1 VKYIIRSEIKE
12 KALKLNKKQ
21 RTRKKVDKTKIRRGV
36 VGNDFIMPRPQ
47 LKMAMP
53 GVPASSPVSISI
65 PVAQIETET
74 IVLPRFTG
82 SKTQAQST
90 FKKIIELMHS
100 HAVVT
105 FAVLILAVGI
115 AGSQVLSRYYSAQEI
130 SSMRAASNLSR
141 SLHVTGGI
149 NIAVPSAELQSK
161 LASITSQPGMITV
174 GTNKVNLSAA
184 DIRSWL
190 QVSPDASGSQ
200 DNIHVNPATV
210 DNSLLNKVNQFV
222 KAPINQVTVAHTDNI
237 TPSGVILAGVNGE
250 GLSNASKDNLESKSH
265 QIASS
270 LFTAKG
276 FQASVQL
283 QPQAFQAVTPAAF
296 SKLIEVD
303 VNTKRLYAY
312 QNGQLVQTFLA
323 SAGAPA
329 TPTPIG
335 EFHTWTK
342 LTTQTMTGPGYV
354 QPNVPWISYF
364 DHSGD
369 AIHGN
374 YWRPASVF
382 GNVNTSHGCVGLQVA
397 NAEWIYNW
405 APIGT
410 TIITHT

>member
-1 VKYIIRSEIKE
+1 
-12 KALKLNKKQ
+12 
-21 RTRKKVDKTKIRRGV
+21 VDKTKNSQRFI
-36 VGNDFIMPRPQ
+36 GNDFIMPRPQ
-47 LKMAMP
+47 FKMATP
-53 GVPASSPVSISI
+53 GAAAIAQASINMPVSKIEAE
-65 PVAQIETET
+65 PVAIPSFEA
-74 IVLPRFTG
+74 
-82 SKTQAQST
+82 SKTQAQSA
-90 FKKIIELMHS
+90 FQKVMDILHS
-100 HAVVT
+100 HTLVA
-105 FAVLILAVGI
+105 FAILILAIGI
-115 AGSQVLSRYYSAQEI
+115 ASSQVVSRYYTAKEI
-130 SSMRAASNLSR
+130 NAIRATT
-141 SLHVTGGI
+141 SLAKSFHATGGI
-149 NIAVPSAELQSK
+149 NLAVPSENLQSK
-161 LASITSQPGMITV
+161 LASIAAQPGEITV
-174 GTNKVNLSAA
+174 GTNKIPISST

-190 QVSPDASGSQ
+190 QVTPAAGSSQ
-200 DNIHVNPATV
+200 YDVHVNPTTV
-210 DNSLLNKVNQFV
+210 DNSLLSQVNQFV
-222 KAPINQVTVAHTDNI
+222 KAPVNQVTVTHTDGI
-237 TPSGVILAGVNGE
+237 TPSGVIIAGVNGE
-250 GLSNASKDNLESKSH
+250 ELSNASKDSLESQSQ
-265 QIASS
+265 QIARS
-270 LFTAKG
+270 LFSAKG

-323 SAGAPA
+323 STGKAT

-335 EFHTWTK
+335 EFHIWTK